1 MQKSVVYFKGKI
13 TEQTE
18 DVKRNPLRVC
28 STFRRAELD
37 GKSLLLLYAAK
48 DKNHNHARVLKE
60 YLGRLG

>member
-28 STFRRAELD
+28 STFRLAEVD
-37 GKSLLLLYAAK
+37 RKSLLLLYAAK
-48 DKNHNHARVLKE
+48 DKKHNHARVLKG
-60 YLGRLG
+60 YLERLG